1 MAASNLPLVTIIVP
15 TYNRPALL
23 QETLATVLAQ
33 TYPALEIIV
42 VDDGSTDETASLL
55 EGYRGR
61 VRVIH
66 QQNGGLSAAR
76 NRGIAAAN
84 GAFLTFLDDDDL
96 VAPTKIAR
104 QAHFLHTH
112 PEIGLVHCGYYH
124 SDGAGKILDKVWL
137 FPEGETLPQLIR
149 GNYIWSGAPMVRR
162 ACLDQVGG
170 FDCSLP
176 QLEDWDMW
184 LRLAQSDCR
193 FAAVSMPLGTYR
205 LRHNNMSADLLVQ
218 ESCFL
223 TLMDRFFADK
233 QLPAPV
239 AAAKSET
246 YSSIH
251 LWLAC
256 RGYAGEQ
263 VAFGQAQLEKAI
275 VWQPRWQTQP
285 EDMMERLLQSA
296 LNTRIVNPVAMAHS
310 LFDHLP
316 PLTQFLHP
324 YRNWLLGWTSLAQAM
339 RHLAVGKIDIAEE
352 QAQQAL
358 AAYPVLGQQADVL
371 VPFLVK
377 LILALPVAEP
387 MVYAAA
393 VLQNLLPAVQNMPAL
408 RNRILS
414 DILIGWAFQA
424 YFAGERVSVSQRIL
438 AATRYRPAVLKN
450 RGVLSIWAKSWTGRR

>member
-42 VDDGSTDETASLL
+42 VDDGSTDETATLL
-55 EGYRGR
+55 ATYRGR
-61 VRVIH
+61 IQVIR

-104 QAHFLHTH
+104 QAHILHTH

-137 FPEGETLPQLIR
+137 FPEGETLPQLVR

-170 FDCSLP
+170 FDSSLP

-205 LRHNNMSADLLVQ
+205 LRHSNMSADLQVQ

-223 TLMDRFFADK
+223 TLMDRFFANRA
-233 QLPAPV
+233 LPAPV
-239 AAAKSET
+239 AAAKTET

-263 VAFGQAQLEKAI
+263 IAFGQAQLEKALI
-275 VWQPRWQTQP
+275 RQPRWQTEP
-285 EDMMERLLQSA
+285 DEMMGRLLQSA
-296 LNTRIVNPVAMAHS
+296 LNTRIVNPVSMAHS

-316 PLTQFLHP
+316 PLAQFLYP
-324 YRNWLLGWTSLAQAM
+324 YRNWLLGWSSLAQAM
-339 RHLAVGKIDIAEE
+339 RHLALGETDMAQE

-358 AAYPVLGQQADVL
+358 ASYPHLGQQPDEF
-371 VPFLVK
+371 VPFVVK
-377 LILALPVAEP
+377 LILTLPVP
-387 MVYAAA
+387 DPTVYAAA
-393 VLQNLLPAVQNMPAL
+393 VLQNLLPAGQNRPTL

-414 DILIGWAFQA
+414 DVLIGWAFQA
-424 YFAGERVSVSQRIL
+424 YFAGERLPVSQRIL